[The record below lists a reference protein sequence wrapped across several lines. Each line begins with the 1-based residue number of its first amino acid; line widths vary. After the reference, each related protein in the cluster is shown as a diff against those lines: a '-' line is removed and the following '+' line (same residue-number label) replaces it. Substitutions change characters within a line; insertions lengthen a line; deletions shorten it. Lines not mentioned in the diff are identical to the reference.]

1 MRLTR
6 RAALGGLLATSP
18 VLATTPAFAQKSAPG
33 SDYPNRR
40 LRLLVPSAAGGYEVY
55 ARILA
60 PRLAELLGQ
69 PVVVDNKPGANGII
83 GMQEVQRSA
92 PDGYTFM
99 FAHVGAISI
108 GISIY
113 PNMPLDPVDDLASI
127 SVAVTSP
134 LVWVVT
140 PSLPFKTMP
149 EFIAKAQAEPGQWR
163 YGLPASG
170 SIPHLVA
177 EDIKIRHK
185 LDMPAVPYRSTPQ
198 SLLAVINGEVPIT
211 VDSLGA
217 SAGHIVGG
225 KLRALAI
232 TSRERSPRL
241 PDVPT
246 MMELGLDQREWVAW
260 YAFMA
265 PKGTPDEIV
274 QKLNGAINQAL
285 QEEAIATRIR
295 ELGASPRIT
304 TPAETLA
311 FITAE
316 RADFGAIAK
325 AGKIRVE

>member
-18 VLATTPAFAQKSAPG
+18 VLASPPALAQKSGPP
-33 SDYPNRR
+33 SDWPTRR

-108 GISIY
+108 GSSIY

-140 PSLPFKTMP
+140 PSLPFRTMP
-149 EFIAKAQAEPGQWR
+149 EFIAGRRPSR
-163 YGLPASG
+163 ASG
-170 SIPHLVA
+170 ATACRP
-177 EDIKIRHK
+177 
-185 LDMPAVPYRSTPQ
+185 PA
-198 SLLAVINGEVPIT
+198 
-211 VDSLGA
+211 A
-217 SAGHIVGG
+217 S
-225 KLRALAI
+225 R
-232 TSRERSPRL
+232 TWSPRTARSATGSTCR
-241 PDVPT
+241 PCP
-246 MMELGLDQREWVAW
+246 
-260 YAFMA
+260 
-265 PKGTPDEIV
+265 
-274 QKLNGAINQAL
+274 
-285 QEEAIATRIR
+285 IAARR
-295 ELGASPRIT
+295 SRCW
-304 TPAETLA
+304 
-311 FITAE
+311 
-316 RADFGAIAK
+316 R
-325 AGKIRVE
+325 